1 MDNSNKPGYGGGLRN
16 PMEETQ
22 ELSLLS
28 SRKLT
33 YSDASIFT
41 IYKRYQIRDGDTVQ
55 VYTDDGR
62 PVYFDSFGL
71 FLLRVEEVY
80 NDRHPLRHVLD
91 PAPH

>member
-1 MDNSNKPGYGGGLRN
+1 MKSSEEVVGRAGVNTYVIRPSRVKSFEAITICFHNGKIGNLR
-16 PMEETQ
+16 
-22 ELSLLS
+22 
-28 SRKLT
+28 
-33 YSDASIFT
+33 Y
-41 IYKRYQIRDGDTVQ
+41 IRDGDTVQ